1 MQAVTVL
8 VVDDFEPFRRLVC
21 SLLEDRTEF
30 RIIDQAS
37 DGFQAVQKAKEQQPD
52 LILLDIGLPILNG
65 MMVARRVRKLAP
77 ASKILFLTQESSAEI
92 VQEALS
98 IGALGYVYKSHAH
111 TDLLLAIEA
120 VLAGR
125 RFVGG
130 GLESTEEADARV
142 PCRHEILFCSDDA
155 ALLEGFARFIAE
167 ALNEGNAAVVWA
179 SESHRNSLLQRL
191 KLEGVDI
198 DAAIQ
203 RGTYLALDAEEP
215 PEPVRMLEVIK
226 GLRGAASKAGKERA
240 RVAVCGVRAGRL
252 WAKGRTGEAMR
263 LEQFWNGIAESQD
276 IDILCTYSQPGDP
289 ADEEALKSIRA
300 EHSAVSFG

>member
-1 MQAVTVL
+1 VQAVTVL

-252 WAKGRTGEAMR
+252 WAKGRTDEAMR

>member
-252 WAKGRTGEAMR
+252 WAKGRTDEAMR

>member
-1 MQAVTVL
+1 VQAVTVL

-77 ASKILFLTQESSAEI
+77 ASKILFLTQESSPKI
-92 VQEALS
+92 VQEALG

-191 KLEGVDI
+191 KFEGVDI
-198 DAAIQ
+198 DAAMQ

-215 PEPVRMLEVIK
+215 PEPLRTLEVIK
-226 GLRGAASKAGKERA
+226 GLREAASKAGKERA

-252 WAKGRTGEAMR
+252 WAKGRTDEAMR